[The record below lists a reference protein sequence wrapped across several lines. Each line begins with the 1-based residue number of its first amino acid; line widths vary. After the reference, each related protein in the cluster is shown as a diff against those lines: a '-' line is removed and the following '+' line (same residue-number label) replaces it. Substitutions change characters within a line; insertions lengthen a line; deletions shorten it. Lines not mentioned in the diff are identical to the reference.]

1 MKNIIVAACLV
12 LSTCIVNAE
21 QITLNGHKL
30 NIENLDCINDF
41 CTGSFNDNNGYK
53 WGVLAKQ
60 NDSASINFIR
70 IDQYKTT
77 RAWIMTVK
85 PKSSKEKIKSS
96 LIGVDVDCNSFTTR
110 VVHISLY
117 DTFFC
122 EGKSKQRSKEIRDPF
137 VPPPGS
143 LFEAASVLVC
153 SNLHQANGAK

>member
-1 MKNIIVAACLV
+1 MKNIIVAACLA

-30 NIENLDCINDF
+30 NIENLKCIHGV
-41 CTGSFNDNNGYK
+41 CTGRFNDNNGYK
-53 WGVLAKQ
+53 WGILAKQ

-77 RAWIMTVK
+77 RAWIMIVE
-85 PKSSKEKIKSS
+85 PKSSKKKIKSS
-96 LIGVDVDCNSFTTR
+96 LMGVDVDCNSFTTR
-110 VVHISLY
+110 VVYISLY

-122 EGKSKQRSKEIRDPF
+122 EGDSKQTSTEIRAPF
-137 VPPPGS
+137 VPSPGS

-153 SNLHQANGAK
+153 DNLHK